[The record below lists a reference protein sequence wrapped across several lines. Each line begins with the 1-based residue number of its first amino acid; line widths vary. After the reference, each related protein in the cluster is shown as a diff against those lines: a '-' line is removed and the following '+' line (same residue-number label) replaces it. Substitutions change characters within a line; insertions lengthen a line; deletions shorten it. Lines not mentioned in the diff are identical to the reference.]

1 MADEKTNK
9 IYVYRYTP
17 YGVEI
22 TLDQNYAIT
31 DGSISYLYIV
41 HDFEQRRLPI
51 IKIHIDL
58 EAETIEKMYKY
69 KDTGKIK
76 LSIKEQQI
84 DSTEKVI
91 NSRNYLD
98 YVFSYI
104 PAKDQNEY
112 LTSKDI
118 ETESIAD
125 EMSKYQS
132 FECYLIDMDAVN
144 WFTKQISVNFHN
156 ASKPAILHALLEM
169 RNIPY
174 GKVIATPPQ
183 DYSNVKNAVFPYG
196 DLIGNILLLNHKYG
210 IYNFTPTIYYD
221 LHYLYCVNRLNPNII
236 LNQHNDYGEV
246 LFLLYNSTDPSR
258 EAEGSYDDTEAK
270 THVINIKQDPVIT
283 NAQQKKTSSK
293 FATVTTINKKGKV
306 SKQTTAINKN
316 TITKTSS
323 SETPSAMAYA
333 YAYNNLTQDQLIND
347 NLAKGRTIDLI
358 INNINLSALRP
369 YKRYSFQVDTQF
381 VNMDLNNKTFKLRAW
396 GTVISRDGGR
406 SEKSI
411 YIHTTN
417 ISLFEQTTGK

>member
-1 MADEKTNK
+1 MADENTKK

-17 YGVEI
+17 YGVEL
-22 TLDQNYAIT
+22 TLDKNYEIP
-31 DGSISYLYIV
+31 DGSVSYLYIV

-51 IKIHIDL
+51 IKMHIEL
-58 EAETIEKMYKY
+58 ESETIEKMYKY
-69 KDTGKIK
+69 KDTTGKIK
-76 LSIKEQQI
+76 MSIKEQQI
-84 DSTEKVI
+84 DSEEKVI
-91 NSRNYLD
+91 NSRNYLE
-98 YVFSYI
+98 YVFTYI

-118 ETESIAD
+118 ETESVAD

-169 RNIPY
+169 RDIPY

-196 DLIGNILLLNHKYG
+196 DLIGNIMLLNHKYG
-210 IYNFTPTIYYD
+210 IYNFTPTVYYD
-221 LHYLYCVNRLNPNII
+221 LHYLYCINRLNPNIV
-236 LNQHNDYGEV
+236 LQQHNDYGEV
-246 LFLLYNSTDPSR
+246 LFLLYNSTDPLR
-258 EAEGSYDDTEAK
+258 EAEGAYDDTEAK

-283 NAQQKKTSSK
+283 NVQQKKKSSK
-293 FATVTTINKKGKV
+293 FSTVTTINKSGRV
-306 SKQTTAINKN
+306 TKQNTGNTTN
-316 TITKTSS
+316 TTGNNDSS
-323 SETPSAMAYA
+323 SAMAYA

-347 NLAKGRTIDLI
+347 NLAKGRTIDLV
-358 INNINLSALRP
+358 INNINISAIRP

-381 VNMDLNNKTFKLRAW
+381 VNMDLNGKTFRIRAW

-406 SEKSI
+406 SEKSK

-417 ISLFEQTTGK
+417 ISLFEQTSTK